1 MTGVQT
7 CALPIL
13 LTIKLVILAC
23 VIAMI
28 IGIIISMGI
37 QKNMRHMS
45 YRMGEVAKG
54 NLTVKVEANGRDEF
68 RGLAASAT
76 NMIKNN
82 KKLVQKVNYATGQ
95 LELSAKEVREVSE
108 GISEDS
114 KNITQA
120 ISEINEGMS
129 KQSEHAQECVERT
142 NLLSVEMQEVSQV
155 VKEVEQLVKETEEM
169 ISRGMKIVQN
179 LGERAQETTKMT
191 GQVGESIEMLRKESE
206 SINQFV
212 GMITDISEQTNLLS
226 LNASIEAARAG
237 DAGRGFAV
245 VAEEIR
251 KLADDS
257 TKAARKIS
265 QNVTQIR
272 TQTVNSVESAK
283 QAETMVALQT
293 QAVEDAVFVFKEMGI
308 RMNRLVEGLNN
319 IVSSTQTADHER
331 NDTLLA
337 VQNISDIIEET
348 ASSAEVVRDVVGKLL
363 EKVEN
368 LNQTAGVLGENMDEL
383 KTEISVFKTE

>member
-1 MTGVQT
+1 M
-7 CALPIL
+7 
-13 LTIKLVILAC
+13 
-23 VIAMI
+23 
-28 IGIIISMGI
+28 
-37 QKNMRHMS
+37 
-45 YRMGEVAKG
+45 
-54 NLTVKVEANGRDEF
+54 
-68 RGLAASAT
+68 
-76 NMIKNN
+76 
-82 KKLVQKVNYATGQ
+82 
-95 LELSAKEVREVSE
+95 
-108 GISEDS
+108 DS

-293 QAVEDAVFVFKEMGI
+293 QAVEEAQACIGYLRSQIQIINPEIIVCLGSVSLNF
-308 RMNRLVEGLNN
+308 LLQPEGK
-319 IVSSTQTADHER
+319 I
-331 NDTLLA
+331 
-337 VQNISDIIEET
+337 
-348 ASSAEVVRDVVGKLL
+348 KL
-363 EKVEN
+363 
-368 LNQTAGVLGENMDEL
+368 
-383 KTEISVFKTE
+383 EISKLRGKWQNFYGYKVLPTFHPSYLLRNPSKKREAWYDLQVVMKELGLEVPK